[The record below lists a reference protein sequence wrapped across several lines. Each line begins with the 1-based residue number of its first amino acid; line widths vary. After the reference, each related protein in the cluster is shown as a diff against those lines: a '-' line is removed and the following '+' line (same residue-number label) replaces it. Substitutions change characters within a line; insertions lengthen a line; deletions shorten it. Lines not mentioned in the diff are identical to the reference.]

1 MKRTPLVLTGS
12 LSLNE
17 NEGGFAS
24 PTVSI
29 AEGSM
34 MFAADLAVEIA
45 KWAGVYAD
53 HNRGGNLTSE
63 SVAVRRVHIVIS
75 EID

>member
-34 MFAADLAVEIA
+34 MFGEDLAVAIA

-63 SVAVRRVHIVIS
+63 GTAVRRVHIVIS

>member
-12 LSLNE
+12 LWMEE

-24 PTVSI
+24 PTVQI

-34 MFAADLAVEIA
+34 MFGEDLAVALA
-45 KWAGVYAD
+45 KWAGVYAEN
-53 HNRGGNLTSE
+53 NRGGNLTQE
-63 SVAVRRVHIVIS
+63 GTVVRRVHLVIS